1 VNALSMGDGFKFGC
15 GFFLAALVAW
25 LAMAIIGL
33 VAWLAMA
40 IIGAIL
46 SLIATAILGISIG
59 TLLGGT
65 EGLSYLPGL
74 LGVI

>member
-15 GFFLAALVAW
+15 GFFLAA
-25 LAMAIIGL
+25 L

>member
-1 VNALSMGDGFKFGC
+1 MNALSMGDGFKFGC
-15 GFFLAALVAW
+15 GFFLAA
-25 LAMAIIGL
+25 L